1 MKKRTIG
8 IVAVCTFLL
17 VLICSCAAMNKPAQT
32 ALSNTVKPN
41 LTVAPVQGIHFGGDP
56 IMRNAAGDPIM
67 LQGKFTA
74 AGDPIMLTTLKTAG
88 GDPIMMDIK
97 GNYYILN
104 AAGDPIM
111 CTAAGDP
118 IM

>member
-1 MKKRTIG
+1 MKRKILIIT
-8 IVAVCTFLL
+8 AVCLIIT
-17 VLICSCAAMNKPAQT
+17 VLFCSCVAMNKNQPT
-32 ALSNTVKPN
+32 TLSNTASPN
-41 LTVAPVQGIHFGGDP
+41 LKVAPVGGIHFGGDP

>member
-1 MKKRTIG
+1 MKKRITITAFCL
-8 IVAVCTFLL
+8 ILAAVL
-17 VLICSCAAMNKPAQT
+17 CSCAAMNNNAPT
-32 ALSNTVKPN
+32 TLSNSNNTI
-41 LTVAPVQGIHFGGDP
+41 TVAPIKGINFAGDP

-67 LQGKFTA
+67 LQGKLTA

-88 GDPIMMDIK
+88 GDPIMMDVK